1 MSDDLTKCLCCPCLL
16 VIESCNVEDCKFC
29 EGCCKD
35 FSCEKL
41 CSCFEECC
49 KDFSCEKLCS
59 CFEKCE
65 NISECCSEI
74 VPHVFKLVDSC
85 LENIANMFIKCGNYF
100 SEFFSQWVVF
110 AQLQG
115 RGIPQTSETGL
126 MGAYYVTGVSPGD
139 QRQKEEEEEPNQTKE
154 NRA

>member
-1 MSDDLTKCLCCPCLL
+1 MSDDLAKCLCCPCLL

-29 EGCCKD
+29 EG
-35 FSCEKL
+35 
-41 CSCFEECC
+41 CC

-85 LENIANMFIKCGNYF
+85 LENIANMFIKCGDYF
-100 SEFFSQWVVF
+100 SEFFSRWVAF

-115 RGIPQTSETGL
+115 TGIPQTGETGL

-139 QRQKEEEEEPNQTKE
+139 QRQKEEEEPNQTKE
-154 NRA
+154 NQI